1 MEDAGLSGQ
10 ESCRQPLRR
19 AFPDGAS
26 GKEHSCQCRRH
37 KRCRYD
43 PWVRKIPCR
52 RAWQPTP
59 VFLRGGSHAQRSLE
73 GYSPVGRKE
82 SDTTEAT
89 EHART
94 EEMSPADAGQVGEH
108 MASSEASSDTCLLVV
123 RAQRRQTH
131 GESKSPPHK
140 RCPPPSTPKADMT
153 NASQH

>member
-1 MEDAGLSGQ
+1 M
-10 ESCRQPLRR
+10 
-19 AFPDGAS
+19 
-26 GKEHSCQCRRH
+26 
-37 KRCRYD
+37 
-43 PWVRKIPCR
+43 
-52 RAWQPTP
+52 
-59 VFLRGGSHAQRSLE
+59 
-73 GYSPVGRKE
+73 GRKE

-94 EEMSPADAGQVGEH
+94 EEMSPADTGHVGEH